1 MITNRILPSIK
12 QTPDQ
17 CIVMVEIPKGS
28 NIKYEYDTKS
38 GFIVVDRKLFTAMYY
53 PCNYGF
59 ILNTLEKDGDPIDV
73 LVLGETPFVPLS
85 LIKVI
90 PIGVLQTED
99 EEGHDSKIVAIPTSK
114 IDPSYST
121 VSDIKDVPQ
130 HLKDQ
135 IKHFFEHYKE
145 LEKGKFVK
153 ILGWEGRQ
161 SAIKNIRCHK
171 QLYETKGKLKCFK
184 LLAPSQVC
192 PDHVQTYTWSSH
204 F

>member
-1 MITNRILPSIK
+1 MITNQKIGSIK
-12 QTPDQ
+12 QSPDQ
-17 CIVMVEIPKGS
+17 CTVIIEIPKGS
-28 NIKYEYDTKS
+28 NIKYEYDMES
-38 GFIVVDRKLFTAMYY
+38 GFIIVDRKLFTAMYY

-59 ILNTLEKDGDPIDV
+59 IPNTLEKDGDPVDV
-73 LVLGETPFVPLS
+73 LVLGETPLAPLS

-114 IDPSYST
+114 IDPSFST
-121 VSDIKDVPQ
+121 VSDIGDVPQ

-153 ILGWEGRQ
+153 ISRWEGKE
-161 SAIKNIRCHK
+161 SAVKKISDAINSYKN
-171 QLYETKGKLKCFK
+171 
-184 LLAPSQVC
+184 
-192 PDHVQTYTWSSH
+192 DN
-204 F
+204 

>member
-28 NIKYEYDTKS
+28 NIKYEYDTES

-114 IDPSYST
+114 IDPSFST

-153 ILGWEGRQ
+153 ILGWDGRQ
-161 SAIKNIRCHK
+161 SAIKKISDAINSYIK
-171 QLYETKGKLKCFK
+171 QKEN
-184 LLAPSQVC
+184 
-192 PDHVQTYTWSSH
+192 
-204 F
+204 

>member
-1 MITNRILPSIK
+1 MITNRKLPSIK

-28 NIKYEYDTKS
+28 NIKYEYDTES
-38 GFIVVDRKLFTAMYY
+38 GFVVVDRKLFTAMYY

-90 PIGVLQTED
+90 PVGVLQTED

-114 IDPSYST
+114 IDPSFST

-161 SAIKNIRCHK
+161 LAIKKISDAINSYIK
-171 QLYETKGKLKCFK
+171 QREN
-184 LLAPSQVC
+184 
-192 PDHVQTYTWSSH
+192 
-204 F
+204 

>member
-1 MITNRILPSIK
+1 MITNRKLASIK

-28 NIKYEYDTKS
+28 NIKYEYDTES

-99 EEGHDSKIVAIPTSK
+99 EEGQDSKIVAIPTSK
-114 IDPSYST
+114 IDPSFST

-153 ILGWEGRQ
+153 ILGWDGRQ
-161 SAIKNIRCHK
+161 SAIKKISDAINSYIK
-171 QLYETKGKLKCFK
+171 QKEN
-184 LLAPSQVC
+184 
-192 PDHVQTYTWSSH
+192 
-204 F
+204 

>member
-1 MITNRILPSIK
+1 MITNRKLASIK

-28 NIKYEYDTKS
+28 NIKYEYDTES

-114 IDPSYST
+114 IDPSFST
-121 VSDIKDVPQ
+121 VSDIKDLPQ

-161 SAIKNIRCHK
+161 SAIKKISDAINSYIK
-171 QLYETKGKLKCFK
+171 QKEN
-184 LLAPSQVC
+184 
-192 PDHVQTYTWSSH
+192 
-204 F
+204 

>member
-28 NIKYEYDTKS
+28 NIKYEYDTES

-85 LIKVI
+85 LIKAI

-114 IDPSYST
+114 IDPSFST

-161 SAIKNIRCHK
+161 SAIKKISDAINSYIRQK
-171 QLYETKGKLKCFK
+171 EN
-184 LLAPSQVC
+184 
-192 PDHVQTYTWSSH
+192 
-204 F
+204 

>member
-1 MITNRILPSIK
+1 MTNQKIASIK
-12 QTPDQ
+12 QTTDQ
-17 CIVMVEIPKGS
+17 CIVLVEIPKGS
-28 NIKYEYDTKS
+28 NIKYEYDMES

-73 LVLGETPFVPLS
+73 LVLGETPFAPLS

-99 EEGHDSKIVAIPTSK
+99 EEGHDSKIVAIPTSN
-114 IDPSYST
+114 IDPSFST

-153 ILGWEGRQ
+153 ILGWEGKQ
-161 SAIKNIRCHK
+161 LAIKKISDAINSYKK
-171 QLYETKGKLKCFK
+171 QKEN
-184 LLAPSQVC
+184 
-192 PDHVQTYTWSSH
+192 
-204 F
+204 

>member
-1 MITNRILPSIK
+1 MITNRILQSIK

-28 NIKYEYDTKS
+28 NIKYEYDTES

-114 IDPSYST
+114 IDPSFST

-161 SAIKNIRCHK
+161 SAIKKISDAINSYMK
-171 QLYETKGKLKCFK
+171 QKEN
-184 LLAPSQVC
+184 
-192 PDHVQTYTWSSH
+192 
-204 F
+204 

>member
-1 MITNRILPSIK
+1 MITNRKLPSIK

-28 NIKYEYDTKS
+28 NIKYEYDTES
-38 GFIVVDRKLFTAMYY
+38 GFVVVDRKLFTAMYY

-90 PIGVLQTED
+90 PIGILQTED

-114 IDPSYST
+114 IDPSFST

-161 SAIKNIRCHK
+161 LAIKKISDAINSYMK
-171 QLYETKGKLKCFK
+171 QKEN
-184 LLAPSQVC
+184 
-192 PDHVQTYTWSSH
+192 
-204 F
+204 

>member
-28 NIKYEYDTKS
+28 NIKYEYDTES

-114 IDPSYST
+114 IDPSFST

-161 SAIKNIRCHK
+161 SAIKKISDAINSYMK
-171 QLYETKGKLKCFK
+171 QKEN
-184 LLAPSQVC
+184 
-192 PDHVQTYTWSSH
+192 
-204 F
+204 

>member
-28 NIKYEYDTKS
+28 NIKYEYDTES
-38 GFIVVDRKLFTAMYY
+38 GFIVVDRKLFTSMYY

-90 PIGVLQTED
+90 PIGVLQSED

-114 IDPSYST
+114 IDPSFST

-153 ILGWEGRQ
+153 ILGWDGRQ
-161 SAIKNIRCHK
+161 SAIKKISDAINIYIK
-171 QLYETKGKLKCFK
+171 QKEN
-184 LLAPSQVC
+184 
-192 PDHVQTYTWSSH
+192 
-204 F
+204 

>member
-1 MITNRILPSIK
+1 MTNQKIPSIK

-17 CIVMVEIPKGS
+17 CIVLVEIPKGS
-28 NIKYEYDTKS
+28 NIKYEYDMES

-73 LVLGETPFVPLS
+73 LVLGETPFAPLS

-99 EEGHDSKIVAIPTSK
+99 EEGHDSKIVAIPTSN
-114 IDPSYST
+114 IDPSFST

-153 ILGWEGRQ
+153 ILGWEGKQ
-161 SAIKNIRCHK
+161 LAIKKISDAINSYKK
-171 QLYETKGKLKCFK
+171 QKEN
-184 LLAPSQVC
+184 
-192 PDHVQTYTWSSH
+192 
-204 F
+204 

>member
-1 MITNRILPSIK
+1 MITNQKIDSIK
-12 QTPDQ
+12 QSPGQ
-17 CIVMVEIPKGS
+17 CTVIIEIPKGS
-28 NIKYEYDTKS
+28 NIKYEYDMES
-38 GFIVVDRKLFTAMYY
+38 GFIIVDRKLFTAMYY

-59 ILNTLEKDGDPIDV
+59 IPNTLEKDGDPVDV
-73 LVLGETPFVPLS
+73 LVLGETPLAPLS

-114 IDPSYST
+114 IDPSFSG
-121 VSDIKDVPQ
+121 VSDIGDVPQ

-153 ILGWEGRQ
+153 ISGWEGKE
-161 SAIKNIRCHK
+161 SAVKKISDAINSYKN
-171 QLYETKGKLKCFK
+171 
-184 LLAPSQVC
+184 
-192 PDHVQTYTWSSH
+192 DN
-204 F
+204 